1 MSKYKVGD
9 KVKVRED
16 LVGGKIYEGQSAVSD
31 MVEFKGKEVTIERTS
46 CSGNDEYRIK
56 ELGYTWTNEMF
67 EGLVDE
73 EVKSDFKVGS
83 KIEVISIDDID
94 EERNIKIGDTAN
106 IISSKENDSFS
117 KEYNCVFVKFINDD
131 RIIKR
136 EIDDYDTEGCMLFT
150 NQIKLVEDFIEEPS
164 PIPKSHFTTKPKQV
178 NPKYVKCIDNI
189 DDNDNGL
196 VLNKIYEV
204 EYSFPVGYRLIGI
217 NDYVFFKYRFVE
229 VDSPIEPNTSIEPT
243 QSIPNK
249 GTIKYRITDDGIAYA
264 TLNGSKTGKSV
275 KSNKDES
282 RNEIGILISVCRML
296 NIDENKISGIVDVLF
311 DDDSYNSKAKCD
323 NAIMKN
329 DIARALSILDKYKE

>member
-67 EGLVDE
+67 EGLVVK
-73 EVKSDFKVGS
+73 EVKPSFKIGDKV
-83 KIEVISIDDID
+83 ELISIDLYDEMYRLKVGDIGTITCL
-94 EERNIKIGDTAN
+94 EADTYCR
-106 IISSKENDSFS
+106 IDFS
-117 KEYNCVFVKFINDD
+117 PTNMNNCIYYK
-131 RIIKR
+131 
-136 EIDDYDTEGCMLFT
+136 
-150 NQIKLVEDFIEEPS
+150 QIKLVEEAFIEEPNPIS
-164 PIPKSHFTTKPKQV
+164 KAHFIPKTK
-178 NPKYVKCIDNI
+178 
-189 DDNDNGL
+189 
-196 VLNKIYEV
+196 E
-204 EYSFPVGYRLIGI
+204 
-217 NDYVFFKYRFVE
+217 
-229 VDSPIEPNTSIEPT
+229 T

-249 GTIKYRITDDGIAYA
+249 GTIKYRITDDGITYA

-282 RNEIGILISVCRML
+282 RNEVGILISVARSL
-296 NIDENKISGIVDVLF
+296 GFDENKISGIVDVLF

-323 NAIMKN
+323 NAIIKN
-329 DIARALSILDKYKE
+329 DIARALGILDKYKN